1 MKLLLTI
8 AYDGTA
14 YHGYQ
19 VQSGQ
24 VTVQEK
30 LNDAVCRVF
39 GKRYPVTGCSRTDSG
54 VHALDFKATVTLDG
68 DAPQIPADRVPLAMN
83 IMLPADIAV
92 KSAVPVPDS
101 FHPRYDVKSKEY
113 RYRIL
118 NSRIRDPFLAGR
130 AYQFPVPLDTVLMNR
145 AAGYFVGTH
154 DFSAFTASGSDVAD
168 RVRTVYNCSVTSD
181 GDIVTVTVSGNG
193 FLYNMVRIIA
203 GTLIDVSCGKIC
215 ADSIPEIIA
224 SLDRERA
231 GFTAPACGLYLYRVE
246 YDSDFT
252 EGGTRT

>member
-1 MKLLLTI
+1 
-8 AYDGTA
+8 
-14 YHGYQ
+14 
-19 VQSGQ
+19 
-24 VTVQEK
+24 
-30 LNDAVCRVF
+30 
-39 GKRYPVTGCSRTDSG
+39 
-54 VHALDFKATVTLDG
+54 
-68 DAPQIPADRVPLAMN
+68 MN

-181 GDIVTVTVSGNG
+181 GGIVTVTVSGSG
-193 FLYNMVRIIA
+193 FLYNMVRIIT

-215 ADSIPEIIA
+215 ADSIPDIIA